1 MGRAMTSALLL
12 ILSGVLIGA
21 GLSMVLR
28 DTRRLRRGA
37 FALAREATAP
47 GMERSGERST
57 ASATGHAQQPLP
69 AIPDPTKGGNAEE
82 SAGRPSLA
90 EQWALLEPSL
100 DAGVTRANALL
111 APEQVVLGASSAADW
126 SYRQRGYG
134 AYRRLLLGRDSI
146 AWLRLELTA
155 EKRLHASLKA
165 HRDDRADINA
175 TAQRTVEGFNPEVA
189 TDLLLECLRLLPGS
203 ARQRE
208 KLDAMPSEQA
218 WQECGVLGS
227 ALKATNGALA
237 QAGARIVPL
246 QRQASEPARR
256 MSLRIE
262 VNGND
267 VARMHIERLNQEMEV
282 AVGMREARLTD
293 LARRRRLPLE
303 GLTIHA
309 LAELI
314 AGCAWPAIAHYKDVR
329 RPG

>member
-1 MGRAMTSALLL
+1 MTGALLL

-21 GLSMVLR
+21 GLSMLLR
-28 DTRRLRRGA
+28 DVRRGRSGA
-37 FALAREATAP
+37 LALARHETAPTIKHSARGATA
-47 GMERSGERST
+47 
-57 ASATGHAQQPLP
+57 AATGHADLPLS
-69 AIPDPTKGGNAEE
+69 AIRDTREGGNGRAEE

-90 EQWALLEPSL
+90 EQWAALEPIL
-100 DAGVTRANALL
+100 DAGVASVNALL
-111 APEQVVLGASSAADW
+111 APEQLVLGASSAPDW
-126 SYRQRGYG
+126 SYKQRGYG

-155 EKRLHASLKA
+155 EQKLHASLKA
-165 HRDDRADINA
+165 HRDDRAGINA
-175 TAQRTVEGFNPEVA
+175 TAERTVEGFNPHRA
-189 TDLLLECLRLLPGS
+189 TELLLECLRLLAGD

-208 KLDAMPSEQA
+208 KLDAIPSEQA
-218 WQECGVLGS
+218 WKESGVLGS

-246 QRQASEPARR
+246 AHQESEPARR
-256 MSLRIE
+256 ISLRVE
-262 VNGND
+262 VDGND
-267 VARMHIERLNQEMEV
+267 VARMHIERLNHEMEV

-303 GLTIHA
+303 GMTIHA

-314 AGCAWPAIAHYKDVR
+314 AGCAWPAIAHYRDVR